1 MRAFGYAWSLPVTWQ
16 RWRSHHSNRHVQ
28 KAHDTRKPYGSV
40 FYRSGV
46 MADWSFTLREYALST
61 FFCSCDLD
69 VDLDTMTFIYELNLY
84 SLEITGCANMNLL
97 RQDFRKLSS
106 DRQTDRQT
114 QPSENRSKIGD
125 FALTRSLWSKISGTR
140 GRPPTNNF
148 CTDS

>member
-1 MRAFGYAWSLPVTWQ
+1 L
-16 RWRSHHSNRHVQ
+16 
-28 KAHDTRKPYGSV
+28 K
-40 FYRSGV
+40 FYITGICIV
-46 MADWSFTLREYALST
+46 DL
-61 FFCSCDLD
+61 FCSCDLD

-125 FALTRSLWSKISGTR
+125 FALTRSL
-140 GRPPTNNF
+140 
-148 CTDS
+148 